1 MGGCFVRLVL
11 SFLIPVPFV
20 DQSREDIMRARL
32 FKSVAFLIVS
42 MVTLQCSIADLW
54 ARTRVE
60 NICSVY
66 GMKEIKLTGM
76 GLIVGLDGTGDG
88 GKNLPAIRSLAAALK
103 HLNNPVVDLK
113 DLYAAN
119 NVALVMIEATI
130 PASGIRKGQK
140 LDCFVSSMLGA
151 KSLRGGRLLVAPVAT
166 PEIGNGVGAGLCSGA
181 VILEDETS
189 LATGK
194 IINGLVMERDF
205 ELPFIDRKTRS
216 ITLLIDKRHAG
227 FHTASEVSRV
237 INSEFS
243 FEAGNRQLAIAQGP
257 GRVFIRIPKQYT
269 ESPVEFIAAVMEVGI
284 DRPHQQARVVV
295 NPKSQTVVVT
305 GEVEISPV
313 VISHKNLTVGVGNAA
328 EGGIPGGFVPIVGQQ
343 GQQSTQRLQQLVEA
357 LNQLRVPTEDVIS
370 IIRELHRSGKLH
382 AEYDEH

>member
-1 MGGCFVRLVL
+1 MSARFSQSVIVCLL
-11 SFLIPVPFV
+11 FLGMLTCS
-20 DQSREDIMRARL
+20 QQE
-32 FKSVAFLIVS
+32 
-42 MVTLQCSIADLW
+42 LQ

-66 GMKEIKLTGM
+66 GMREIKLTGM
-76 GLIVGLDGTGDG
+76 GLVVGLDGTGDG
-88 GKNLPAIRSLAAALK
+88 PKNLPTIRSLAAALK

-113 DLYAAN
+113 DLAAAN

-166 PEIGNGVGAGLCSGA
+166 PEIGNEVFAGLCSGA
-181 VILEDETS
+181 VILEDELS
-189 LATGK
+189 QATGK

-205 ELPFIDRKTRS
+205 ELSFIDRRTRS
-216 ITLLIDKRHAG
+216 ITLLVDKRHAG
-227 FHTASEVSRV
+227 FHTASEVARV
-237 INSEFS
+237 INAEFS

-257 GRVFIRIPKQYT
+257 GRVFIRIPRQYI

-313 VISHKNLTVGVGNAA
+313 VISHKNLTVGIGNPA
-328 EGGIPGGFVPIVGQQ
+328 EGGLPGGFVPVNGQSGQQ
-343 GQQSTQRLQQLVEA
+343 NTQRLQELVEA

>member
-1 MGGCFVRLVL
+1 MKSRSKNYVL
-11 SFLIPVPFV
+11 ILII
-20 DQSREDIMRARL
+20 SI
-32 FKSVAFLIVS
+32 IVLQNS
-42 MVTLQCSIADLW
+42 MTDLW

-60 NICSVY
+60 NICTVY

-76 GLIVGLDGTGDG
+76 GLVVGLDGSGDG
-88 GKNLPAIRSLAAALK
+88 GKNLATIRSLAAALK
-103 HLNNPVVDLK
+103 HLNNPIVDLQ
-113 DLYAAN
+113 DLAGAN

-151 KSLRGGRLLVAPVAT
+151 KSLRGGRLLVAPVST
-166 PEIGNGVGAGLCSGA
+166 TELGNEILAGLCSGA

-189 LATGK
+189 LASGK
-194 IINGLVMERDF
+194 IINGLVMERDV
-205 ELPFIDRKTRS
+205 ELPFIDRNTRS
-216 ITLLIDKRHAG
+216 ITLLVDRQHAG
-227 FHTASEVSRV
+227 FHTASEVARV
-237 INSEFS
+237 INDSEIS
-243 FEAGNRQLAIAQGP
+243 YEAGNQELAIAQGP
-257 GRVFIRIPKQYT
+257 GRVFVRIPKVYSD
-269 ESPVEFIAAVMEVGI
+269 SPVRFVAAVMEVGI

-295 NPKSQTVVVT
+295 NPKSQTVIVT

-313 VISHKNLTVGVGNAA
+313 VISHRNLTIGVGNAA
-328 EGGIPGGFVPIVGQQ
+328 AGGGFPGGFVPITGQQ

>member
-1 MGGCFVRLVL
+1 
-11 SFLIPVPFV
+11 
-20 DQSREDIMRARL
+20 MRARSTKIVL
-32 FKSVAFLIVS
+32 FLLVSVAVLQTS
-42 MVTLQCSIADLW
+42 VTDLW

-76 GLIVGLDGTGDG
+76 GLVVGLDGTGDG
-88 GKNLPAIRSLAAALK
+88 SKNLATIRSLAAALK
-103 HLNNPVVDLK
+103 HLNNPIVDLQ
-113 DLYAAN
+113 DLSGAN

-166 PEIGNGVGAGLCSGA
+166 SKIGDGIGAGLCSGA

-189 LATGK
+189 QASAK
-194 IINGLVMERDF
+194 IINGLVIERDF

-216 ITLLIDKRHAG
+216 ITLLVDKQHTG
-227 FHTASEVSRV
+227 FHTASEVARV

-243 FEAGNRQLAIAQGP
+243 FEAGNQQLAIAQGP
-257 GRVFIRIPKQYT
+257 GRVFIRIPKQYA
-269 ESPVEFIAAVMEVGI
+269 EAPVEFIAAVMEVGI
-284 DRPHQQARVVV
+284 DRPHEQARVVI
-295 NPKSQTVVVT
+295 NPKSQTVIVT

-313 VISHKNLTVGVGNAA
+313 VISHRNLTIGVGNA
-328 EGGIPGGFVPIVGQQ
+328 EGGLPGGFVPISGQQ
-343 GQQSTQRLQQLVEA
+343 GQQGTQRLQQLVEA

>member
-1 MGGCFVRLVL
+1 MRVL
-11 SFLIPVPFV
+11 KL
-20 DQSREDIMRARL
+20 
-32 FKSVAFLIVS
+32 KSVLLFLVS
-42 MVTLQCSIADLW
+42 FTILNCSIADLW

-60 NICSVY
+60 NICTVY

-76 GLIVGLDGTGDG
+76 GLVVGLDGTGDG

-103 HLNNPVVDLK
+103 HLNNPVLDLK
-113 DLYAAN
+113 DLYTAN

-166 PEIGNGVGAGLCSGA
+166 PEIGRGVMAGLCSGG
-181 VILEDETS
+181 VILEDETV

-194 IINGLVMERDF
+194 IINGLVMDRDF

-216 ITLLIDKRHAG
+216 ITLLVDKQHAG
-227 FHTASEVSRV
+227 FHTASEVARV
-237 INSEFS
+237 INLELS
-243 FEAGNRQLAIAQGP
+243 FEAGNQQLAIAQGP
-257 GRVFIRIPKQYT
+257 GRVFVRIPKIYAH
-269 ESPVEFIAAVMEVGI
+269 SPVEFVAAVMEVGI

-313 VISHKNLTVGVGNAA
+313 VISHRNLTVGVGNPL
-328 EGGIPGGFVPIVGQQ
+328 EGGLPGGFVPVNGQP

>member
-1 MGGCFVRLVL
+1 MPPRRFKTVLCLMMFLVC
-11 SFLIPVPFV
+11 
-20 DQSREDIMRARL
+20 
-32 FKSVAFLIVS
+32 
-42 MVTLQCSIADLW
+42 LQCSVSELQ

-76 GLIVGLDGTGDG
+76 GLVVGLDGTGDG
-88 GKNLPAIRSLAAALK
+88 GKNLPTIRSLAAALK
-103 HLNNPVVDLK
+103 HLNNPVVDLA
-113 DLYAAN
+113 DLSAAN

-140 LDCFVSSMLGA
+140 LDCYVSSMLGA

-166 PEIGNGVGAGLCSGA
+166 PEIGNGIGAGLCSGGI
-181 VILEDETS
+181 ILEDELS
-189 LATGK
+189 QATGK

-205 ELPFIDRKTRS
+205 DLPFIDRRTRS
-216 ITLLIDKRHAG
+216 ITLLVDRHHAG
-227 FHTASEVSRV
+227 FHTASEVARV

-243 FEAGNRQLAIAQGP
+243 FEAGNQQLAIAQGP
-257 GRVFIRIPKQYT
+257 GRVFIRIPKQYM
-269 ESPVEFIAAVMEVGI
+269 ESPVEFVAAVMEVGI

-313 VISHKNLTVGVGNAA
+313 VISHKNLTVGVGNPA
-328 EGGIPGGFVPIVGQQ
+328 EGGLPGGFVPITGEQ

>member
-1 MGGCFVRLVL
+1 MKSL
-11 SFLIPVPFV
+11 SY
-20 DQSREDIMRARL
+20 
-32 FKSVAFLIVS
+32 KSVLLLLLSMIVMQS
-42 MVTLQCSIADLW
+42 SVSELW
-54 ARTRVE
+54 ARTRIE

-88 GKNLPAIRSLAAALK
+88 SKNLPTIRSLAAALR

-113 DLYAAN
+113 DLAAAN

-151 KSLRGGRLLVAPVAT
+151 KSLRGGRLLIAPVST
-166 PEIGNGVGAGLCSGA
+166 SEIGNEILAGLSSGA
-181 VILEDETS
+181 IILEDETS

-205 ELPFIDRKTRS
+205 ELSFLDRKTRS
-216 ITLLIDKRHAG
+216 ITLLVDKQHAG
-227 FHTASEVSRV
+227 FHTASEVARV
-237 INSEFS
+237 VNSEFS
-243 FEAGNRQLAIAQGP
+243 FEAGNQQLAIAQGP

-269 ESPVEFIAAVMEVGI
+269 ESPVEFVAAVMEVGI
-284 DRPHQQARVVV
+284 DRPHQQARVVI
-295 NPKSQTVVVT
+295 NPKSQTVIVT

-313 VISHKNLTVGVGNAA
+313 VISHKNLTVGVGNV
-328 EGGIPGGFVPIVGQQ
+328 EGGLPGGFVPITGQQ

>member
-1 MGGCFVRLVL
+1 MGSCVVRFDL
-11 SFLIPVPFV
+11 SLLIPRSVV
-20 DQSREDIMRARL
+20 DEPREEIMKPRSKNYVL
-32 FKSVAFLIVS
+32 MLIISIV
-42 MVTLQCSIADLW
+42 VLQNSATDLW

-60 NICSVY
+60 SICTVY
-66 GMKEIKLTGM
+66 GLKEIKLSGM
-76 GLIVGLDGTGDG
+76 GLVVGLDGTGDG
-88 GKNLPAIRSLAAALK
+88 SKNLATIRSLAAALK
-103 HLNNPVVDLK
+103 HLNNPIVDLQ
-113 DLYAAN
+113 DLSGAN

-151 KSLRGGRLLVAPVAT
+151 KSLRGGRLLIAPVST
-166 PEIGNGVGAGLCSGA
+166 TELGNELLAGLCSGA
-181 VILEDETS
+181 LILEDETS
-189 LATGK
+189 LASAK
-194 IINGLVMERDF
+194 IINGLVMERNF

-216 ITLLIDKRHAG
+216 ITLLVDKQHTG
-227 FHTASEVSRV
+227 FHTASEVSRA

-243 FEAGNRQLAIAQGP
+243 FEAGNQQLAIAQGP
-257 GRVFIRIPKQYT
+257 GRIFIRIPKQYT
-269 ESPVEFIAAVMEVGI
+269 ESPVEFVAAVMEVGI

-295 NPKSQTVVVT
+295 NPKSQTVIVT

-313 VISHKNLTVGVGNAA
+313 VISHRNLTIGVGNA
-328 EGGIPGGFVPIVGQQ
+328 GGGGLPGGFVPITGQQ

>member
-1 MGGCFVRLVL
+1 MKTRPVQSVL
-11 SFLIPVPFV
+11 LLILAAVFFH
-20 DQSREDIMRARL
+20 SSAL
-32 FKSVAFLIVS
+32 S
-42 MVTLQCSIADLW
+42 LQ

-60 NICSVY
+60 NICTVY
-66 GMKEIKLTGM
+66 GMREIKLTGM
-76 GLIVGLDGTGDG
+76 GLVVGLDGTGDG

-113 DLYAAN
+113 ELSSAN

-140 LDCFVSSMLGA
+140 LDCYVSSMLGA

-189 LATGK
+189 QATGK
-194 IINGLVMERDF
+194 IINGLIMERDF
-205 ELPFIDRKTRS
+205 ELPFIDRRTRS
-216 ITLLIDKRHAG
+216 ITLLVNKNHAG
-227 FHTASEVSRV
+227 FHTASEVARV
-237 INSEFS
+237 INLELS
-243 FEAGNRQLAIAQGP
+243 FEAGNQALAIAQGP
-257 GRVFIRIPKQYT
+257 GRVFIRIPKQYM

-284 DRPHQQARVVV
+284 DRPSQQARVVV

-313 VISHKNLTVGVGNAA
+313 VISYKNLTVGIGNL
-328 EGGIPGGFVPIVGQQ
+328 EGGLPGGFVPLVDRQTQ
-343 GQQSTQRLQQLVEA
+343 NTQRLQELVEA

-370 IIRELHRSGKLH
+370 IIRELNRSGKLH
-382 AEYDEH
+382 AEYIEN